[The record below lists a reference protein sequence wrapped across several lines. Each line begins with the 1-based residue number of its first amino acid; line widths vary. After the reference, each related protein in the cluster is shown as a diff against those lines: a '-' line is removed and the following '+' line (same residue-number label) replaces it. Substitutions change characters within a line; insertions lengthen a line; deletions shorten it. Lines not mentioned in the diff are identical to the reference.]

1 MNVLRANTTPL
12 SIQIGL
18 TRLSGDL
25 YTPLSSNGL
34 VLFVHGSG
42 SSRLSPRN
50 RYVAEILYQS
60 KISSLLFDLLTPE
73 EDLDYQNR
81 FNISVLADRLDKVY
95 DWVQEQYP
103 EHDRPI
109 GLFGASTG
117 AAAALQVAAKRGQG
131 IAAVVS
137 RGGRP
142 DLAGANF
149 LSRVKSPTL
158 LIVGGLDT
166 QVLALNQEAYDLLPC
181 RKELRV
187 VPGATHLFEEPG
199 TLELAAQ
206 HATKWFLTH
215 FNVK

>member
-1 MNVLRANTTPL
+1 MDVLRANTTPL

-18 TRLSGDL
+18 TRLTGDL
-25 YTPLSSNGL
+25 YVPSSTRGL

-60 KISSLLFDLLTPE
+60 NISSLLFDLLTPE

-81 FNISVLADRLDKVY
+81 FDISVLTDRLDKVY

-103 EHDRPI
+103 ERHRPI

-158 LIVGGLDT
+158 LIVGGLDI
-166 QVLALNQEAYDLLPC
+166 QVLALNQEAYDVLPC
-181 RKELRV
+181 LKELRV

-206 HATKWFLTH
+206 HATDWFLTH

>member
-1 MNVLRANTTPL
+1 MNVLHANTTPL

-18 TRLSGDL
+18 TRLTGDL
-25 YTPLSSNGL
+25 YTPLSSTGL

-81 FNISVLADRLDKVY
+81 LDISVLADRLDKVY

-103 EHDRPI
+103 ERERPI

-137 RGGRP
+137 PWRP
-142 DLAGANF
+142 TG
-149 LSRVKSPTL
+149 
-158 LIVGGLDT
+158 
-166 QVLALNQEAYDLLPC
+166 PC
-181 RKELRV
+181 RGKLS
-187 VPGATHLFEEPG
+187 EPREIPHPVDCG
-199 TLELAAQ
+199 RSRYSGFSAKSGSL
-206 HATKWFLTH
+206 
-215 FNVK
+215 